1 MDVNTANQSTTDE
14 QMMDILLVLDKEKKT
29 ISAVKGVDEN
39 GELQTVPPENNSELL
54 KFDRHGD
61 FFSNFFSNMMNQL
74 KNPTRFNFFKIPK
87 IELPKITPIIRDNF
101 DHPTAKNEAE
111 IERYRVT
118 PETLKQ
124 GVTNEQ
130 PNQTQQQVRQPQQ
143 EATAQTPQQPDKSK
157 YVIDPDKVDWDALKN
172 FGLSKEQLEKAKALE
187 PMLRGY
193 KSPGAFSIAGN
204 YNSAIMKLD
213 ARLSFRHDKDGN
225 VVLAIHGIRQ
235 KPGLERP
242 FFGHEFSKED
252 KANLLETGNMGRI
265 VNLKNYITGEMIPSF
280 VSVDKVTNELV
291 SMRASSV
298 QIPDEIK
305 GVKLSKEQQQALR
318 EGKGVFLENM
328 ISNRKNPFSATVQV
342 NADKKS
348 LEFIYP
354 NAKQSQEQGQKQQQ
368 PNNLVTSDGVTI
380 PKSISGIELSRQ
392 QQQDLVDDKT
402 IFVAGLKD
410 KRGVE
415 YDAYIQVNH
424 DKKKLGFYSDNPSF
438 DRSAVQKL
446 APQASYYPCNE
457 TLRPEFYTPPV
468 WHPRTFGE
476 APVLLLSQGNYP
488 LKNLHTV
495 LKALPAVLAQY
506 PGAVLRVAGWPP
518 LDKGPLLR
526 PVIDWMFPYQTWCK
540 QLIRRLGLAD
550 HVQYTGPLDAA
561 AMRQAYLDADLFLLP
576 SYSENSPSLGEAML
590 LGLPCVASAAG
601 GIPDML
607 QSGVQGMLY
616 GAAGDDAALS
626 AAILQVLALPD
637 HGTALGTAAQI
648 RARVTHDAA
657 KNTAQMIEI
666 YRKVLQREGTL

>member
-1 MDVNTANQSTTDE
+1 MNVNTANHSTTDE

-29 ISAVKGVDEN
+29 ISAVKGVDES
-39 GELQTVPPENNSELL
+39 GELQTVPPENNSEIL

-87 IELPKITPIIRDNF
+87 LELPKIEPIIRDNF
-101 DHPTAKNEAE
+101 NNPTPENEAD

-118 PETLKQ
+118 PETVKQ
-124 GVTNEQ
+124 ETKKEQ
-130 PNQTQQQVRQPQQ
+130 QENQQQG
-143 EATAQTPQQPDKSK
+143 ATAQAPQQPDKSK
-157 YVIDPDKVDWDALKN
+157 YYIDPDKVDWEALKN

-193 KSPGAFSIAGN
+193 KSPGAFTIAGN

-213 ARLSFRHDKDGN
+213 ARLSFRHDKEGN

-235 KPGLERP
+235 KPELERP

-305 GVKLSKEQQQALR
+305 GVKLNKEQKEALR

-328 ISNRKNPFSATVQV
+328 ISNRKNPLSAIVQV

-354 NAKQSQEQGQKQQQ
+354 NAKQSQEQGQKQTQQ
-368 PNNLVTSDGVTI
+368 NSLVTSDGVTI

-392 QQQDLVDDKT
+392 QQQDLVNDKT

-410 KRGVE
+410 RRGVE

-438 DRSAVQKL
+438 DRSAVKEIT
-446 APQASYYPCNE
+446 PASKNRTQVAVNSEGKTNE
-457 TLRPEFYTPPV
+457 ATKKVKE
-468 WHPRTFGE
+468 
-476 APVLLLSQGNYP
+476 P
-488 LKNLHTV
+488 LK
-495 LKALPAVLAQY
+495 KGQ
-506 PGAVLRVAGWPP
+506 
-518 LDKGPLLR
+518 DKPTEKQKTKQ
-526 PVIDWMFPYQTWCK
+526 DKKEKQEQTDKPK
-540 QLIRRLGLAD
+540 QSRG
-550 HVQYTGPLDAA
+550 
-561 AMRQAYLDADLFLLP
+561 
-576 SYSENSPSLGEAML
+576 
-590 LGLPCVASAAG
+590 
-601 GIPDML
+601 
-607 QSGVQGMLY
+607 
-616 GAAGDDAALS
+616 
-626 AAILQVLALPD
+626 
-637 HGTALGTAAQI
+637 
-648 RARVTHDAA
+648 
-657 KNTAQMIEI
+657 
-666 YRKVLQREGTL
+666 RKR

>member
-87 IELPKITPIIRDNF
+87 IELPKIEPMIRENF
-101 DHPTAKNEAE
+101 NHPTPENEAD
-111 IERYRVT
+111 IDRYRVK
-118 PETLKQ
+118 PEILKQ
-124 GVTNEQ
+124 EVKNEQ
-130 PNQTQQQVRQPQQ
+130 PTQTQQPQQ
-143 EATAQTPQQPDKSK
+143 EPTAQAPQQPDKSK
-157 YVIDPDKVDWDALKN
+157 YYIDPDKVDWEALKN

-193 KSPGAFSIAGN
+193 KSLGAFTIAGN

-213 ARLSFRHDKDGN
+213 ARLSFRHDKEGN

-235 KPGLERP
+235 KPELDRP

-252 KANLLETGNMGRI
+252 KENLLKTGNMGRI

-305 GVKLSKEQQQALR
+305 GIKLNKEQKEALR
-318 EGKGVFLENM
+318 EGKGVFLEDM
-328 ISNRKNPFSATVQV
+328 ISNKKKPFSATVQV

-354 NAKQSQEQGQKQQQ
+354 NAKQSQEQQQTRTQ
-368 PNNLVTSDGVTI
+368 QNSLVTSDGVTI
-380 PKSISGIELSRQ
+380 SKSISGIELSRQ
-392 QQQDLVDDKT
+392 QQQDLVNDKT

-438 DRSAVQKL
+438 DRSAIKEIT
-446 APQASYYPCNE
+446 PASKNRTQVAVNSEGKTNE
-457 TLRPEFYTPPV
+457 ATKKVKE
-468 WHPRTFGE
+468 
-476 APVLLLSQGNYP
+476 P
-488 LKNLHTV
+488 LK
-495 LKALPAVLAQY
+495 KGQ
-506 PGAVLRVAGWPP
+506 
-518 LDKGPLLR
+518 DKP
-526 PVIDWMFPYQTWCK
+526 TEK
-540 QLIRRLGLAD
+540 QKTKQDKKEKQEQAD
-550 HVQYTGPLDAA
+550 KPK
-561 AMRQAYLDADLFLLP
+561 
-576 SYSENSPSLGEAML
+576 
-590 LGLPCVASAAG
+590 
-601 GIPDML
+601 
-607 QSGVQGMLY
+607 QSRG
-616 GAAGDDAALS
+616 
-626 AAILQVLALPD
+626 
-637 HGTALGTAAQI
+637 
-648 RARVTHDAA
+648 
-657 KNTAQMIEI
+657 
-666 YRKVLQREGTL
+666 RKR

>member
-39 GELQTVPPENNSELL
+39 GGLQTVPPENNSEIL

-87 IELPKITPIIRDNF
+87 LELPKIEPIIRDNF
-101 DHPTAKNEAE
+101 NNPTPENEAG

-118 PETLKQ
+118 PETVKQ
-124 GVTNEQ
+124 EMKNEQ
-130 PNQTQQQVRQPQQ
+130 QETQNWQQPAK
-143 EATAQTPQQPDKSK
+143 EAGATAQAPQQPDKSK
-157 YVIDPDKVDWDALKN
+157 YYIDPDKVDWEALKN
-172 FGLSKEQLEKAKALE
+172 FGLSKKQLEKAKALE

-193 KSPGAFSIAGN
+193 KSPGAFTIAGN

-213 ARLSFRHDKDGN
+213 ARLSFRHDKEGN

-235 KPGLERP
+235 KPELDRP

-252 KANLLETGNMGRI
+252 KENLLKTGNMGRI

-298 QIPDEIK
+298 QIPDQIK
-305 GVKLSKEQQQALR
+305 GIKLNKEQKEALR
-318 EGKGVFLENM
+318 EGKGIFLEDM
-328 ISNRKNPFSATVQV
+328 ISNKKKPFSATVQV

-354 NAKQSQEQGQKQQQ
+354 NAKQSQEQQQAQ
-368 PNNLVTSDGVTI
+368 QNNLVTSDGVTI

-392 QQQDLVDDKT
+392 QQQDLVNDKT

-438 DRSAVQKL
+438 DRSAVKEIT
-446 APQASYYPCNE
+446 PASKNRTQVAVNSEGKTNE
-457 TLRPEFYTPPV
+457 ATKKVKE
-468 WHPRTFGE
+468 
-476 APVLLLSQGNYP
+476 P
-488 LKNLHTV
+488 LK
-495 LKALPAVLAQY
+495 KGQ
-506 PGAVLRVAGWPP
+506 
-518 LDKGPLLR
+518 DKP
-526 PVIDWMFPYQTWCK
+526 TEK
-540 QLIRRLGLAD
+540 QKTKQDKKEKQEQAD
-550 HVQYTGPLDAA
+550 NPK
-561 AMRQAYLDADLFLLP
+561 
-576 SYSENSPSLGEAML
+576 
-590 LGLPCVASAAG
+590 
-601 GIPDML
+601 
-607 QSGVQGMLY
+607 QSRG
-616 GAAGDDAALS
+616 
-626 AAILQVLALPD
+626 
-637 HGTALGTAAQI
+637 
-648 RARVTHDAA
+648 
-657 KNTAQMIEI
+657 
-666 YRKVLQREGTL
+666 RKR

>member
-39 GELQTVPPENNSELL
+39 GELQTVPPENNSEIL

-61 FFSNFFSNMMNQL
+61 FFSNFFSNMINQL

-87 IELPKITPIIRDNF
+87 IELPKIEPMIRENFNNPTPE
-101 DHPTAKNEAE
+101 NEAD
-111 IERYRVT
+111 IDRYRVK

-124 GVTNEQ
+124 EVKNEQ
-130 PNQTQQQVRQPQQ
+130 PTQTQQPQQ
-143 EATAQTPQQPDKSK
+143 EATAQAPQQPDKSK
-157 YVIDPDKVDWDALKN
+157 YYIDPDKVDWEALKN

-193 KSPGAFSIAGN
+193 KSPGAFTISGN
-204 YNSAIMKLD
+204 YNSAIMKMD

-235 KPGLERP
+235 KPELERP

-305 GVKLSKEQQQALR
+305 GIKLNKEQKEALR
-318 EGKGVFLENM
+318 EGKGIFLEDM
-328 ISNRKNPFSATVQV
+328 ISNKKKPFSATVQV

-354 NAKQSQEQGQKQQQ
+354 NAKQSQEQQQAQ
-368 PNNLVTSDGVTI
+368 QNNLVTSDGVTI

-392 QQQDLVDDKT
+392 QQQDLVNDKT

-410 KRGVE
+410 KRGGE

-438 DRSAVQKL
+438 DRSAVKEIT
-446 APQASYYPCNE
+446 PASKNRTQVAVNSEGKTNE
-457 TLRPEFYTPPV
+457 STKKVKE
-468 WHPRTFGE
+468 
-476 APVLLLSQGNYP
+476 P
-488 LKNLHTV
+488 LK
-495 LKALPAVLAQY
+495 KGQ
-506 PGAVLRVAGWPP
+506 
-518 LDKGPLLR
+518 DKP
-526 PVIDWMFPYQTWCK
+526 TEK
-540 QLIRRLGLAD
+540 QKTKQD
-550 HVQYTGPLDAA
+550 KKEKQ
-561 AMRQAYLDADLFLLP
+561 
-576 SYSENSPSLGEAML
+576 E
-590 LGLPCVASAAG
+590 
-601 GIPDML
+601 
-607 QSGVQGMLY
+607 QSDKPKQSRG
-616 GAAGDDAALS
+616 
-626 AAILQVLALPD
+626 
-637 HGTALGTAAQI
+637 
-648 RARVTHDAA
+648 
-657 KNTAQMIEI
+657 
-666 YRKVLQREGTL
+666 RKR

>member
-1 MDVNTANQSTTDE
+1 MAAIQWLPFLFMRTNKAKRGLIRTPVSKSLNILYFIPTFTSENDLLLTKIQKVMDVNTANQSTTDE

-39 GELQTVPPENNSELL
+39 GELQTVPPENNDLL
-54 KFDRHGD
+54 KFDRNGD

-74 KNPTRFNFFKIPK
+74 KNPTRFSFFKIPK

-101 DHPTAKNEAE
+101 DHPTPKNEAE
-111 IERYRVT
+111 IERYRVS
-118 PETLKQ
+118 PETAKQ
-124 GVTNEQ
+124 ETKKEQQQGTQTEQ
-130 PNQTQQQVRQPQQ
+130 PQAQQPVKEADAATQQN
-143 EATAQTPQQPDKSK
+143 QPDKNK
-157 YVIDPDKVDWDALKN
+157 YLIDPAKVDWEALKN

-193 KSPGAFSIAGN
+193 KSPGAFTIAGN

-235 KPGLERP
+235 KPELERP

-305 GVKLSKEQQQALR
+305 GVKLNKEQQQALR

-354 NAKQSQEQGQKQQQ
+354 NAKQSQEQRQKQEQQ
-368 PNNLVTSDGVTI
+368 NNLVTSDGVTI

-392 QQQDLVDDKT
+392 QQQDLVNDKT

-438 DRSAVQKL
+438 DRSAVKEIT
-446 APQASYYPCNE
+446 PASKNRTQVAVNSEGKTNE
-457 TLRPEFYTPPV
+457 ATKKVKE
-468 WHPRTFGE
+468 
-476 APVLLLSQGNYP
+476 P
-488 LKNLHTV
+488 LK
-495 LKALPAVLAQY
+495 KGQ
-506 PGAVLRVAGWPP
+506 
-518 LDKGPLLR
+518 DKPTEKQKTKQ
-526 PVIDWMFPYQTWCK
+526 DKKEKQEQTDKPK
-540 QLIRRLGLAD
+540 QSRG
-550 HVQYTGPLDAA
+550 
-561 AMRQAYLDADLFLLP
+561 
-576 SYSENSPSLGEAML
+576 
-590 LGLPCVASAAG
+590 
-601 GIPDML
+601 
-607 QSGVQGMLY
+607 
-616 GAAGDDAALS
+616 
-626 AAILQVLALPD
+626 
-637 HGTALGTAAQI
+637 
-648 RARVTHDAA
+648 
-657 KNTAQMIEI
+657 
-666 YRKVLQREGTL
+666 RKR

>member
-1 MDVNTANQSTTDE
+1 MMILYINQVLTNLVKTNEAKRGLMKPPIPKSLNILYFILTFTSEIFIYSLKFKKVMDVNTANQSTTDE

-61 FFSNFFSNMMNQL
+61 FFSNFFSNMINQL

-87 IELPKITPIIRDNF
+87 IELPKIEPIIRDNF
-101 DHPTAKNEAE
+101 NHPTPENEAG

-118 PETLKQ
+118 PETVKQ
-124 GVTNEQ
+124 EAKKEQ
-130 PNQTQQQVRQPQQ
+130 QETQTQQPQVQQPAK
-143 EATAQTPQQPDKSK
+143 ETGATAQAPQQPDKSK
-157 YVIDPDKVDWDALKN
+157 YVIDPDKVDWEALKN

-235 KPGLERP
+235 KPELERP

-280 VSVDKVTNELV
+280 ISVDKVTNELV

-305 GVKLSKEQQQALR
+305 GVKLNKEQKEALR

-354 NAKQSQEQGQKQQQ
+354 NAKQSQEQRQKLEQQ
-368 PNNLVTSDGVTI
+368 NNLVTSDGVTI
-380 PKSISGIELSRQ
+380 PKSISGIELTCQ
-392 QQQDLVDDKT
+392 QQQDLVNDKT

-438 DRSAVQKL
+438 DRSAVKEIT
-446 APQASYYPCNE
+446 PASKNRTQVAVNSEGKTNE
-457 TLRPEFYTPPV
+457 ATKKVKE
-468 WHPRTFGE
+468 
-476 APVLLLSQGNYP
+476 P
-488 LKNLHTV
+488 LKKGQNKPTE
-495 LKALPAVLAQY
+495 KQKTKQ
-506 PGAVLRVAGWPP
+506 
-518 LDKGPLLR
+518 DKKEKQE
-526 PVIDWMFPYQTWCK
+526 QTDKPK
-540 QLIRRLGLAD
+540 QSRG
-550 HVQYTGPLDAA
+550 
-561 AMRQAYLDADLFLLP
+561 
-576 SYSENSPSLGEAML
+576 
-590 LGLPCVASAAG
+590 
-601 GIPDML
+601 
-607 QSGVQGMLY
+607 
-616 GAAGDDAALS
+616 
-626 AAILQVLALPD
+626 
-637 HGTALGTAAQI
+637 
-648 RARVTHDAA
+648 
-657 KNTAQMIEI
+657 
-666 YRKVLQREGTL
+666 RKR

>member
-1 MDVNTANQSTTDE
+1 MDVNTASQSTTDE

-39 GELQTVPPENNSELL
+39 GELQTVPPKNNSELL

-87 IELPKITPIIRDNF
+87 IELPKIAPIIRDNF

-124 GVTNEQ
+124 RVKNEQ
-130 PNQTQQQVRQPQQ
+130 PNQTQQQPQQ
-143 EATAQTPQQPDKSK
+143 EATAEAPQQPDKSW
-157 YVIDPDKVDWDALKN
+157 YVIDPDKVDWEALKN

-235 KPGLERP
+235 KPELERP

-305 GVKLSKEQQQALR
+305 GVKLNKEQQQALR

-348 LEFIYP
+348 LEFIFP
-354 NAKQSQEQGQKQQQ
+354 NAKQSQEQQQTRTQ
-368 PNNLVTSDGVTI
+368 QNSLVTSDGVTI

-392 QQQDLVDDKT
+392 QQQDLVNDKT

-438 DRSAVQKL
+438 DRSAVKEITPASKNRTQVAVNSEGKTNEATKKVKEPLEKGQDKPTEKQKTK
-446 APQASYYPCNE
+446 Q
-457 TLRPEFYTPPV
+457 
-468 WHPRTFGE
+468 
-476 APVLLLSQGNYP
+476 
-488 LKNLHTV
+488 
-495 LKALPAVLAQY
+495 
-506 PGAVLRVAGWPP
+506 
-518 LDKGPLLR
+518 DKKEKQE
-526 PVIDWMFPYQTWCK
+526 QTDKPK
-540 QLIRRLGLAD
+540 QSRG
-550 HVQYTGPLDAA
+550 
-561 AMRQAYLDADLFLLP
+561 
-576 SYSENSPSLGEAML
+576 
-590 LGLPCVASAAG
+590 
-601 GIPDML
+601 
-607 QSGVQGMLY
+607 
-616 GAAGDDAALS
+616 
-626 AAILQVLALPD
+626 
-637 HGTALGTAAQI
+637 
-648 RARVTHDAA
+648 
-657 KNTAQMIEI
+657 
-666 YRKVLQREGTL
+666 RKR

>member
-1 MDVNTANQSTTDE
+1 MDVNTVNQSTTDE

-74 KNPTRFNFFKIPK
+74 KKPIRFNFFKIPK
-87 IELPKITPIIRDNF
+87 IELSKIEPIIRDNF
-101 DHPTAKNEAE
+101 NHPTPENEAG

-118 PETLKQ
+118 PETVKQ
-124 GVTNEQ
+124 EVKKEQQPTKEAGVT
-130 PNQTQQQVRQPQQ
+130 
-143 EATAQTPQQPDKSK
+143 AQAPQQPDKSK
-157 YVIDPDKVDWDALKN
+157 YVIDPDKVNWEALKN

-193 KSPGAFSIAGN
+193 KSPGAFIISGN
-204 YNSAIMKLD
+204 YNSAIMKMD

-235 KPGLERP
+235 KPELERP

-305 GVKLSKEQQQALR
+305 GVKLNKEQKEALR
-318 EGKGVFLENM
+318 EGKGGFLENM

-354 NAKQSQEQGQKQQQ
+354 NAKQSQEQQQKQTQQ
-368 PNNLVTSDGVTI
+368 NSLVTSDGVTI

-392 QQQDLVDDKT
+392 QQQDLVNDKT

-438 DRSAVQKL
+438 DRSAVKEII
-446 APQASYYPCNE
+446 PASKNRTQVAVNSEGKTNE
-457 TLRPEFYTPPV
+457 ATKKVKE
-468 WHPRTFGE
+468 
-476 APVLLLSQGNYP
+476 P
-488 LKNLHTV
+488 LK
-495 LKALPAVLAQY
+495 KGQ
-506 PGAVLRVAGWPP
+506 
-518 LDKGPLLR
+518 DKP
-526 PVIDWMFPYQTWCK
+526 TEK
-540 QLIRRLGLAD
+540 QKTKQDKKEKQEQAD
-550 HVQYTGPLDAA
+550 KPK
-561 AMRQAYLDADLFLLP
+561 
-576 SYSENSPSLGEAML
+576 
-590 LGLPCVASAAG
+590 
-601 GIPDML
+601 
-607 QSGVQGMLY
+607 QSRG
-616 GAAGDDAALS
+616 
-626 AAILQVLALPD
+626 
-637 HGTALGTAAQI
+637 
-648 RARVTHDAA
+648 
-657 KNTAQMIEI
+657 
-666 YRKVLQREGTL
+666 RKR

>member
-39 GELQTVPPENNSELL
+39 GELQTVLL

-61 FFSNFFSNMMNQL
+61 FFSNFFSNMINQL

-87 IELPKITPIIRDNF
+87 LELPKIEPIIRDNF
-101 DHPTAKNEAE
+101 NHPTPENEAD
-111 IERYRVT
+111 IARYRVT
-118 PETLKQ
+118 PETVKQ
-124 GVTNEQ
+124 ERKKEQ
-130 PNQTQQQVRQPQQ
+130 QETQTQQPQQ
-143 EATAQTPQQPDKSK
+143 PSKEMGATAQAPQQADKSK
-157 YVIDPDKVDWDALKN
+157 YVIDPDKVDWEALKN

-193 KSPGAFSIAGN
+193 KSPGAFTITGN

-213 ARLSFRHDKDGN
+213 ARLSFRHDKEGN

-235 KPGLERP
+235 KPELDRP

-354 NAKQSQEQGQKQQQ
+354 NAKQSQEQRQKQKQ

-380 PKSISGIELSRQ
+380 PKSISGIELTRQ

-402 IFVAGLKD
+402 IFIAGLKD

-438 DRSAVQKL
+438 DRSAVKEIT
-446 APQASYYPCNE
+446 PASKNRTQVAVNSEGKTNE
-457 TLRPEFYTPPV
+457 ATKKVKE
-468 WHPRTFGE
+468 
-476 APVLLLSQGNYP
+476 P
-488 LKNLHTV
+488 LK
-495 LKALPAVLAQY
+495 KDQ
-506 PGAVLRVAGWPP
+506 
-518 LDKGPLLR
+518 DKP
-526 PVIDWMFPYQTWCK
+526 TEK
-540 QLIRRLGLAD
+540 QKTKQDKKEKQEQAD
-550 HVQYTGPLDAA
+550 KPK
-561 AMRQAYLDADLFLLP
+561 
-576 SYSENSPSLGEAML
+576 
-590 LGLPCVASAAG
+590 
-601 GIPDML
+601 
-607 QSGVQGMLY
+607 QSRG
-616 GAAGDDAALS
+616 
-626 AAILQVLALPD
+626 
-637 HGTALGTAAQI
+637 
-648 RARVTHDAA
+648 
-657 KNTAQMIEI
+657 
-666 YRKVLQREGTL
+666 RKR

>member
-1 MDVNTANQSTTDE
+1 
-14 QMMDILLVLDKEKKT
+14 
-29 ISAVKGVDEN
+29 
-39 GELQTVPPENNSELL
+39 
-54 KFDRHGD
+54 
-61 FFSNFFSNMMNQL
+61 
-74 KNPTRFNFFKIPK
+74 
-87 IELPKITPIIRDNF
+87 
-101 DHPTAKNEAE
+101 
-111 IERYRVT
+111 
-118 PETLKQ
+118 
-124 GVTNEQ
+124 
-130 PNQTQQQVRQPQQ
+130 
-143 EATAQTPQQPDKSK
+143 
-157 YVIDPDKVDWDALKN
+157 
-172 FGLSKEQLEKAKALE
+172 
-187 PMLRGY
+187 MLRGY

-235 KPGLERP
+235 KPELERP

-354 NAKQSQEQGQKQQQ
+354 NAKQSQEQRQKQEQ

-380 PKSISGIELSRQ
+380 PKSISGIELTRQ
-392 QQQDLVDDKT
+392 QQQDLVNDKT

-438 DRSAVQKL
+438 DRSAVKEIT
-446 APQASYYPCNE
+446 PASKNRTQVAVNSEGKTNE
-457 TLRPEFYTPPV
+457 ATKKVKE
-468 WHPRTFGE
+468 
-476 APVLLLSQGNYP
+476 P
-488 LKNLHTV
+488 LK
-495 LKALPAVLAQY
+495 KGQ
-506 PGAVLRVAGWPP
+506 
-518 LDKGPLLR
+518 DKP
-526 PVIDWMFPYQTWCK
+526 TEK
-540 QLIRRLGLAD
+540 QKTKQD
-550 HVQYTGPLDAA
+550 KKEKQEQMNNPK
-561 AMRQAYLDADLFLLP
+561 
-576 SYSENSPSLGEAML
+576 
-590 LGLPCVASAAG
+590 
-601 GIPDML
+601 
-607 QSGVQGMLY
+607 QSRG
-616 GAAGDDAALS
+616 
-626 AAILQVLALPD
+626 
-637 HGTALGTAAQI
+637 
-648 RARVTHDAA
+648 
-657 KNTAQMIEI
+657 
-666 YRKVLQREGTL
+666 RKR

>member
-39 GELQTVPPENNSELL
+39 GELQTVPPENNDLL
-54 KFDRHGD
+54 KFDRNGD

-74 KNPTRFNFFKIPK
+74 KNPTRFSFFKIPK
-87 IELPKITPIIRDNF
+87 IELPKITPIIRENF
-101 DHPTAKNEAE
+101 DHPTPKNEAE
-111 IERYRVT
+111 IERYRVS
-118 PETLKQ
+118 PETAKQ
-124 GVTNEQ
+124 EAKKEQ
-130 PNQTQQQVRQPQQ
+130 QETQAQQPQQ
-143 EATAQTPQQPDKSK
+143 PAKETGATAQAPQQPDKSK
-157 YVIDPDKVDWDALKN
+157 YVIDPDKVDWEALKN

-193 KSPGAFSIAGN
+193 KSPGAFTIAGN

-235 KPGLERP
+235 KPELERP

-305 GVKLSKEQQQALR
+305 GVKLNKEQKQALR

-354 NAKQSQEQGQKQQQ
+354 NAKQSQEQGQKQTQQ
-368 PNNLVTSDGVTI
+368 NSLVTSDGVTI

-392 QQQDLVDDKT
+392 QQQDLVNDKT

-438 DRSAVQKL
+438 DRSAVKEIT
-446 APQASYYPCNE
+446 PASKNRTQVAVNSEGKTNE
-457 TLRPEFYTPPV
+457 ATKQSKE
-468 WHPRTFGE
+468 
-476 APVLLLSQGNYP
+476 P
-488 LKNLHTV
+488 LKQGQDKPTAKQKEKQDKS
-495 LKALPAVLAQY
+495 LKA
-506 PGAVLRVAGWPP
+506 
-518 LDKGPLLR
+518 DKP
-526 PVIDWMFPYQTWCK
+526 K
-540 QLIRRLGLAD
+540 K
-550 HVQYTGPLDAA
+550 
-561 AMRQAYLDADLFLLP
+561 
-576 SYSENSPSLGEAML
+576 SK
-590 LGLPCVASAAG
+590 
-601 GIPDML
+601 
-607 QSGVQGMLY
+607 GMKL
-616 GAAGDDAALS
+616 
-626 AAILQVLALPD
+626 
-637 HGTALGTAAQI
+637 
-648 RARVTHDAA
+648 
-657 KNTAQMIEI
+657 
-666 YRKVLQREGTL
+666 

>member
-1 MDVNTANQSTTDE
+1 MNVNTANHSTTDE
-14 QMMDILLVLDKEKKT
+14 QMMDILLVLDNEKKT
-29 ISAVKGVDEN
+29 ISAVKGVDES
-39 GELQTVPPENNSELL
+39 GELQTVPPENNSEIL

-87 IELPKITPIIRDNF
+87 IELPKIEPIIRDNF
-101 DHPTAKNEAE
+101 NNPTPENEAD

-118 PETLKQ
+118 PETVKQ
-124 GVTNEQ
+124 ETKKEQ
-130 PNQTQQQVRQPQQ
+130 QENQQQG
-143 EATAQTPQQPDKSK
+143 ATAQAPQQPDKSK
-157 YVIDPDKVDWDALKN
+157 YYIDPDKVDWEALKN

-193 KSPGAFSIAGN
+193 KSPGAFTIAGN

-213 ARLSFRHDKDGN
+213 ARLSFRHDKEGN

-235 KPGLERP
+235 KPELERP

-305 GVKLSKEQQQALR
+305 GVKLNKEQKEALR

-328 ISNRKNPFSATVQV
+328 ISNRKNPLSAIVQV

-354 NAKQSQEQGQKQQQ
+354 NAKQSQEQGQKQTQQ
-368 PNNLVTSDGVTI
+368 NSLVTSDGVTI

-392 QQQDLVDDKT
+392 QQQDLVNDKT

-410 KRGVE
+410 RRGVE

-438 DRSAVQKL
+438 DRSAVKEIT
-446 APQASYYPCNE
+446 PASKNRTQVAVNSEGKTNE
-457 TLRPEFYTPPV
+457 ATKKVKE
-468 WHPRTFGE
+468 
-476 APVLLLSQGNYP
+476 P
-488 LKNLHTV
+488 LK
-495 LKALPAVLAQY
+495 KGQ
-506 PGAVLRVAGWPP
+506 
-518 LDKGPLLR
+518 DKPTEKQKTKQ
-526 PVIDWMFPYQTWCK
+526 DKKEKQEQTDKPK
-540 QLIRRLGLAD
+540 QSRG
-550 HVQYTGPLDAA
+550 
-561 AMRQAYLDADLFLLP
+561 
-576 SYSENSPSLGEAML
+576 
-590 LGLPCVASAAG
+590 
-601 GIPDML
+601 
-607 QSGVQGMLY
+607 
-616 GAAGDDAALS
+616 
-626 AAILQVLALPD
+626 
-637 HGTALGTAAQI
+637 
-648 RARVTHDAA
+648 
-657 KNTAQMIEI
+657 
-666 YRKVLQREGTL
+666 RKR

>member
-39 GELQTVPPENNSELL
+39 GELQTVPPENNSEIL

-87 IELPKITPIIRDNF
+87 IELPKIEPMIRENFNNPTPE
-101 DHPTAKNEAE
+101 NEAG
-111 IERYRVT
+111 IDRYRVT
-118 PETLKQ
+118 PETVKQ
-124 GVTNEQ
+124 ETKKEQ
-130 PNQTQQQVRQPQQ
+130 QETQQQG
-143 EATAQTPQQPDKSK
+143 ATAQTPQQPDKSK
-157 YVIDPDKVDWDALKN
+157 YYIDPDKVDWEALKN

-193 KSPGAFSIAGN
+193 KSPGAFTIAGN

-213 ARLSFRHDKDGN
+213 ARLSFRHDKEGN

-235 KPGLERP
+235 KPELDRP

-252 KANLLETGNMGRI
+252 KENLLKTGNMGRI

-305 GVKLSKEQQQALR
+305 GIKLNKEQKEALR
-318 EGKGVFLENM
+318 EGKGIFLENM

-354 NAKQSQEQGQKQQQ
+354 NAKQSQEQQQAQ
-368 PNNLVTSDGVTI
+368 QNNLVTSDGVTI

-392 QQQDLVDDKT
+392 QQQDLVNDKT

-438 DRSAVQKL
+438 DRSAVKEIT
-446 APQASYYPCNE
+446 PASKNRTQVAVNSEGKTNE
-457 TLRPEFYTPPV
+457 ATKKVKE
-468 WHPRTFGE
+468 
-476 APVLLLSQGNYP
+476 P
-488 LKNLHTV
+488 LK
-495 LKALPAVLAQY
+495 KGQ
-506 PGAVLRVAGWPP
+506 
-518 LDKGPLLR
+518 DKPTEKQKTKQ
-526 PVIDWMFPYQTWCK
+526 DKKEKQEQTDKPK
-540 QLIRRLGLAD
+540 QSRG
-550 HVQYTGPLDAA
+550 
-561 AMRQAYLDADLFLLP
+561 
-576 SYSENSPSLGEAML
+576 
-590 LGLPCVASAAG
+590 
-601 GIPDML
+601 
-607 QSGVQGMLY
+607 
-616 GAAGDDAALS
+616 
-626 AAILQVLALPD
+626 
-637 HGTALGTAAQI
+637 
-648 RARVTHDAA
+648 
-657 KNTAQMIEI
+657 
-666 YRKVLQREGTL
+666 RKR

>member
-61 FFSNFFSNMMNQL
+61 FFSNFFSNMINQL

-87 IELPKITPIIRDNF
+87 LELPKIEPIIRDNF
-101 DHPTAKNEAE
+101 NYPTPENEAD
-111 IERYRVT
+111 IARYRVT
-118 PETLKQ
+118 PETVKQ
-124 GVTNEQ
+124 ETKKEQ
-130 PNQTQQQVRQPQQ
+130 QETKTPQPQAQ
-143 EATAQTPQQPDKSK
+143 QPTKETGATAQAPQQSDKSK
-157 YVIDPDKVDWDALKN
+157 YVIDPDKVDWEALKN

-193 KSPGAFSIAGN
+193 KSPGAFTITGN

-235 KPGLERP
+235 KPELERP

-305 GVKLSKEQQQALR
+305 GIKLNKEQKEALR

-354 NAKQSQEQGQKQQQ
+354 NAKQSQEQRQKQAQQ
-368 PNNLVTSDGVTI
+368 NNLVTGDGVTI
-380 PKSISGIELSRQ
+380 PKSISGIELTRQ
-392 QQQDLVDDKT
+392 QQQDLVNDKT

-438 DRSAVQKL
+438 DRSAVKEIT
-446 APQASYYPCNE
+446 PASKNRTQVAVNSEGKTNE
-457 TLRPEFYTPPV
+457 ATKKVKE
-468 WHPRTFGE
+468 
-476 APVLLLSQGNYP
+476 P
-488 LKNLHTV
+488 LK
-495 LKALPAVLAQY
+495 KGQ
-506 PGAVLRVAGWPP
+506 
-518 LDKGPLLR
+518 DKPTEKQKTKQ
-526 PVIDWMFPYQTWCK
+526 DKKEKQEQTDKPK
-540 QLIRRLGLAD
+540 QSRG
-550 HVQYTGPLDAA
+550 
-561 AMRQAYLDADLFLLP
+561 
-576 SYSENSPSLGEAML
+576 
-590 LGLPCVASAAG
+590 
-601 GIPDML
+601 
-607 QSGVQGMLY
+607 
-616 GAAGDDAALS
+616 
-626 AAILQVLALPD
+626 
-637 HGTALGTAAQI
+637 
-648 RARVTHDAA
+648 
-657 KNTAQMIEI
+657 
-666 YRKVLQREGTL
+666 RKR

>member
-39 GELQTVPPENNSELL
+39 GELQTVPPEDNSELL

-87 IELPKITPIIRDNF
+87 LELPKIEPIIRDNF
-101 DHPTAKNEAE
+101 NNPTPENEAG

-118 PETLKQ
+118 PETVKQ
-124 GVTNEQ
+124 ETKKEQ
-130 PNQTQQQVRQPQQ
+130 QETQSQQQPAKES
-143 EATAQTPQQPDKSK
+143 EATAQAPQQPDKSK
-157 YVIDPDKVDWDALKN
+157 YVIDPDKVDWEALKN
-172 FGLSKEQLEKAKALE
+172 FGLS
-187 PMLRGY
+187 
-193 KSPGAFSIAGN
+193 
-204 YNSAIMKLD
+204 IMKLD

-235 KPGLERP
+235 KPELERP

-354 NAKQSQEQGQKQQQ
+354 NAKQSQEQRQKQEQ

-380 PKSISGIELSRQ
+380 PKSISGIELTRQ
-392 QQQDLVDDKT
+392 QQQDLVNDKT

-438 DRSAVQKL
+438 DRSAVKEIT
-446 APQASYYPCNE
+446 PASKNRTQVAVNSEGKTNE
-457 TLRPEFYTPPV
+457 ATKKVKE
-468 WHPRTFGE
+468 
-476 APVLLLSQGNYP
+476 P
-488 LKNLHTV
+488 LK
-495 LKALPAVLAQY
+495 KGQ
-506 PGAVLRVAGWPP
+506 
-518 LDKGPLLR
+518 DKP
-526 PVIDWMFPYQTWCK
+526 TEK
-540 QLIRRLGLAD
+540 QKTKQD
-550 HVQYTGPLDAA
+550 KKEKQEQMNNPK
-561 AMRQAYLDADLFLLP
+561 
-576 SYSENSPSLGEAML
+576 
-590 LGLPCVASAAG
+590 
-601 GIPDML
+601 
-607 QSGVQGMLY
+607 QSRG
-616 GAAGDDAALS
+616 
-626 AAILQVLALPD
+626 
-637 HGTALGTAAQI
+637 
-648 RARVTHDAA
+648 
-657 KNTAQMIEI
+657 
-666 YRKVLQREGTL
+666 RKR

>member
-1 MDVNTANQSTTDE
+1 MNVNTANHSTTDE

-29 ISAVKGVDEN
+29 ISAVKGVDES
-39 GELQTVPPENNSELL
+39 GELQTVPPENNSEIL

-87 IELPKITPIIRDNF
+87 IELPKIEPIIRDNF
-101 DHPTAKNEAE
+101 NNPTPENEAD

-118 PETLKQ
+118 PETVKQ
-124 GVTNEQ
+124 ETKKEQ
-130 PNQTQQQVRQPQQ
+130 QENQQQG
-143 EATAQTPQQPDKSK
+143 ATAQAPQQPDKSK
-157 YVIDPDKVDWDALKN
+157 YYIDPDRVDWEALKN

-193 KSPGAFSIAGN
+193 KSPGAFTIAGN

-213 ARLSFRHDKDGN
+213 ARLSFRHDKEGN

-235 KPGLERP
+235 KPELERP

-305 GVKLSKEQQQALR
+305 GVKLNKEQKEALR

-328 ISNRKNPFSATVQV
+328 ISNRKNPLSAIVQV

-354 NAKQSQEQGQKQQQ
+354 NAKQSQEQGQKQTQQ
-368 PNNLVTSDGVTI
+368 NSLVTSDGVTI

-392 QQQDLVDDKT
+392 QQQDLVNDKT

-410 KRGVE
+410 RRGVE

-438 DRSAVQKL
+438 DRSAVKEIT
-446 APQASYYPCNE
+446 PASKNRTQVAVNSEGKTNE
-457 TLRPEFYTPPV
+457 ATKKVKE
-468 WHPRTFGE
+468 
-476 APVLLLSQGNYP
+476 P
-488 LKNLHTV
+488 LK
-495 LKALPAVLAQY
+495 KGQ
-506 PGAVLRVAGWPP
+506 
-518 LDKGPLLR
+518 DKPTEKQKTKQ
-526 PVIDWMFPYQTWCK
+526 DKKEKQEQTDKPK
-540 QLIRRLGLAD
+540 QSRG
-550 HVQYTGPLDAA
+550 
-561 AMRQAYLDADLFLLP
+561 
-576 SYSENSPSLGEAML
+576 
-590 LGLPCVASAAG
+590 
-601 GIPDML
+601 
-607 QSGVQGMLY
+607 
-616 GAAGDDAALS
+616 
-626 AAILQVLALPD
+626 
-637 HGTALGTAAQI
+637 
-648 RARVTHDAA
+648 
-657 KNTAQMIEI
+657 
-666 YRKVLQREGTL
+666 RKR

>member
-1 MDVNTANQSTTDE
+1 MDVNTASQSTTDE

-87 IELPKITPIIRDNF
+87 IELPKIEPIIRDNF
-101 DHPTAKNEAE
+101 NHPTPENEAG

-118 PETLKQ
+118 PETVKQ
-124 GVTNEQ
+124 EAKKEQ
-130 PNQTQQQVRQPQQ
+130 QETQAQQPQQ
-143 EATAQTPQQPDKSK
+143 PAKEAGAMAQTPQQPDKSK
-157 YVIDPDKVDWDALKN
+157 YVIDPDKVDWEALKN

-193 KSPGAFSIAGN
+193 KSPGAFTIAGN

-213 ARLSFRHDKDGN
+213 ARLSFWHDKDGN

-235 KPGLERP
+235 KPELERP

-305 GVKLSKEQQQALR
+305 GVKLNKEQKQALR

-354 NAKQSQEQGQKQQQ
+354 NAKQSQEQGQKQTQQ
-368 PNNLVTSDGVTI
+368 NSLVTSDGVTI

-392 QQQDLVDDKT
+392 QQQDLVNDKT

-438 DRSAVQKL
+438 DRSAVKEIT
-446 APQASYYPCNE
+446 PASKNRTQVAVNSEGKTNE
-457 TLRPEFYTPPV
+457 ATKKVKE
-468 WHPRTFGE
+468 
-476 APVLLLSQGNYP
+476 P
-488 LKNLHTV
+488 LK
-495 LKALPAVLAQY
+495 KGQ
-506 PGAVLRVAGWPP
+506 
-518 LDKGPLLR
+518 DKPTEKQKTKQ
-526 PVIDWMFPYQTWCK
+526 DKKEKQEQTDKPK
-540 QLIRRLGLAD
+540 QSRG
-550 HVQYTGPLDAA
+550 
-561 AMRQAYLDADLFLLP
+561 
-576 SYSENSPSLGEAML
+576 
-590 LGLPCVASAAG
+590 
-601 GIPDML
+601 
-607 QSGVQGMLY
+607 
-616 GAAGDDAALS
+616 
-626 AAILQVLALPD
+626 
-637 HGTALGTAAQI
+637 
-648 RARVTHDAA
+648 
-657 KNTAQMIEI
+657 
-666 YRKVLQREGTL
+666 RKR

>member
-1 MDVNTANQSTTDE
+1 MPQRIPPAQSVFGCVPFSDE
-14 QMMDILLVLDKEKKT
+14 ASGGRVRFLREEKKT

-39 GELQTVPPENNSELL
+39 GELQTVPPENNSEIL

-87 IELPKITPIIRDNF
+87 LELPKIEPIIRDNF
-101 DHPTAKNEAE
+101 NHPTPENEAG

-118 PETLKQ
+118 PETVKQ
-124 GVTNEQ
+124 EVKKEQ
-130 PNQTQQQVRQPQQ
+130 QETQQPQVQQPAK
-143 EATAQTPQQPDKSK
+143 EAGATAQAPQQPDKSK
-157 YVIDPDKVDWDALKN
+157 YVIDPDKVDWEALKN

-193 KSPGAFSIAGN
+193 KSPGAFTISGN
-204 YNSAIMKLD
+204 YNSAIMKMD

-235 KPGLERP
+235 KPELERT
-242 FFGHEFSKED
+242 FFGHEFSKDD

-305 GVKLSKEQQQALR
+305 GVKLNKEQQQALR

-354 NAKQSQEQGQKQQQ
+354 NAKQSQEQQQIRTRTQ
-368 PNNLVTSDGVTI
+368 QNNLVTSDGVTI

-392 QQQDLVDDKT
+392 QQQDLVNDKT

-438 DRSAVQKL
+438 DRSAVKEIT
-446 APQASYYPCNE
+446 PASKNRTQVAVNSEGKTNE
-457 TLRPEFYTPPV
+457 ATKKVKE
-468 WHPRTFGE
+468 
-476 APVLLLSQGNYP
+476 P
-488 LKNLHTV
+488 LK
-495 LKALPAVLAQY
+495 KGQ
-506 PGAVLRVAGWPP
+506 
-518 LDKGPLLR
+518 DKP
-526 PVIDWMFPYQTWCK
+526 TEK
-540 QLIRRLGLAD
+540 QKTKQDKKEKQEQAD
-550 HVQYTGPLDAA
+550 KPK
-561 AMRQAYLDADLFLLP
+561 
-576 SYSENSPSLGEAML
+576 
-590 LGLPCVASAAG
+590 
-601 GIPDML
+601 
-607 QSGVQGMLY
+607 QSRG
-616 GAAGDDAALS
+616 
-626 AAILQVLALPD
+626 
-637 HGTALGTAAQI
+637 
-648 RARVTHDAA
+648 
-657 KNTAQMIEI
+657 
-666 YRKVLQREGTL
+666 RKR